1 MLACEVQILAHV
13 WHVYMYTILAS
24 MELMALNLTISHK
37 LCENVNVTMKTTIT
51 FNDMTTLQYFVIKEK
66 FE

>member
-1 MLACEVQILAHV
+1 
-13 WHVYMYTILAS
+13 MYTILAS
-24 MELMALNLTISHK
+24 MELMALDLTISHK

-51 FNDMTTLQYFVIKEK
+51 FNDMTTLQYFMIKEK